1 MRERSASSHLQ
12 SRVEWLST
20 VQNLVKMY
28 QRQRAEL
35 QRKSQ
40 LSYSNAAGSSN
51 LQVDIGYGESS
62 ASSYGAPRSSVTS
75 SSAAAAAPGIHH
87 SGPVNIVGG
96 NHHRRNH
103 KLSGGYSSCGVVFVL
118 ILWTIVLCGGGY
130 LYYTYVQYPK
140 IHKEHHH
147 YHHIKEQVTILE
159 DRNTELESKLKK
171 LENDESTQKVKQ
183 LQTSLDETLQRLRQE
198 QENVRLWRDRADRAE
213 KSGSGGSGSGNN
225 PAEFEAAKTS
235 LSNIQAAIQEQ
246 SRQIVIEKWGYGPYK
261 VEFEIHFPEDNSDV
275 NHYFVVEL
283 APIHDMPHTIHT
295 FLEQVSRGLYNVGT
309 GGYSFHH
316 NGGHIIQGAPIPNHL
331 TTPNAN
337 LEERFTLSGY
347 GHVLFQEYSQN
358 FPHVEYTLGFTGR
371 PYSGPN
377 FYINTRNNA
386 QLHGP
391 NGYSHDGY
399 GDPCFGKITFGI
411 DVITRIHE
419 MSSPGGLVR
428 DGEWKEMA
436 HGPIAVKSVKII
448 SQK

>member
-1 MRERSASSHLQ
+1 
-12 SRVEWLST
+12 
-20 VQNLVKMY
+20 MY

-35 QRKSQ
+35 QRKQQ

-62 ASSYGAPRSSVTS
+62 ASSYGAPRSSVASS
-75 SSAAAAAPGIHH
+75 SSAAAAAGPGIHH

-96 NHHRRNH
+96 SGNHRRNN
-103 KLSGGYSSCGVVFVL
+103 KRSGGYSSCGVVFVL
-118 ILWTIVLCGGGY
+118 LLWTMVLCGGGY
-130 LYYTYVQYPK
+130 VYYTYVHYPK
-140 IHKEHHH
+140 MHKDHHH
-147 YHHIKEQVTILE
+147 LHHIKEQVTILE
-159 DRNTELESKLKK
+159 DRNSELESKLKK
-171 LENDESTQKVKQ
+171 LESDESIQKAKQ
-183 LQTSLDETLQRLRQE
+183 LQINLDETLQRLRQE
-198 QENVRLWRDRADRAE
+198 QENVRLWRDRAE
-213 KSGSGGSGSGNN
+213 KSGGGGGGSGG
-225 PAEFEAAKTS
+225 PELQAARTS
-235 LSNIQAAIQEQ
+235 LSNIQTAIQEQ
-246 SRQIVIEKWGYGPYK
+246 SRQIVIDKWGYGPYK
-261 VEFEIHFPEDNSDV
+261 VEFEIHFPQDAQDV

-283 APIHDMPHTIHT
+283 APIHDMPHAIHT

-347 GHVLFQEYSQN
+347 GHVLFQEYSNN

-391 NGYSHDGY
+391 GGYSNDGY
-399 GDPCFGKITFGI
+399 GDPCFGKITFGTE
-411 DVITRIHE
+411 VITRIHE
-419 MSSPGGLVR
+419 QSSPGGLVR
-428 DGEWKEMA
+428 DGEWKEME
-436 HGPIAVKSVKII
+436 HGPIAVRSVKII
-448 SQK
+448 QQ